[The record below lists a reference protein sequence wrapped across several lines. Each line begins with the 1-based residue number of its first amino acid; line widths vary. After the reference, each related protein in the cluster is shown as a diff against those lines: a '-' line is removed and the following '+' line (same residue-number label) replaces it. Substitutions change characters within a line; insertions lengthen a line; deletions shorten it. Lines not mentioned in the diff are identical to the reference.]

1 MVGSHEIRKKKMM
14 IGKNKITK
22 EKQKIEGAHFTPPIL
37 ADFVVDQMLGY
48 KPLSSSAT
56 TISLLDPSVGEGEL
70 IIAFINKM
78 PLALR
83 SKLRI
88 VGYDINKLSLNIASQ
103 RIRELAPEADVVL
116 RCHDFL
122 NTERDL
128 FNQANIELN
137 ERFDYV
143 IANPPYIRTQ
153 NLGATNSQ
161 KISRQWGL
169 SGRIDAYQAF
179 MLAVFDYLNIDGIAG
194 FITSN
199 RFLSIKGC
207 GAFRSSFWKR
217 FDIKRIFDFGDT
229 ELFSAAVLPAVT
241 IFSLYSN
248 NRNATAF
255 HSIYQERSL
264 GDVQNIPMAKD
275 PIEAIKNSGIVKT
288 LDGNIYSVRT
298 GTLDFASPS
307 DIWTLSDLK
316 SSSWLAQ
323 VEAHTFCRFRDIGKV
338 RVGVKTTADDVFI
351 HDSWLDETGV
361 EPELLQPLLTHAVAE
376 CYKRRKNITTQILYT
391 HQSIKGRKQAV
402 DLEQYP
408 ISKQYLYSHYER
420 LSGRSYIAKAKRN
433 WYEIWVP
440 QNPSLW
446 KKLKIVFRDITE
458 HPCFWMEDQEVI
470 VNGDC
475 YWMTLDSDKF
485 SEDILWLI
493 LAIANSTFIEK
504 FYDNCFNNKLYS
516 NKRRFISQYVE
527 QFPVPDPQSHISQ
540 EIVSLC
546 KTIFEFGISVERKEK
561 VDQLVYQ
568 AFGC

>member
-1 MVGSHEIRKKKMM
+1 M
-14 IGKNKITK
+14 IAKDKITK
-22 EKQKIEGAHFTPPIL
+22 EKQKKEGAHFTPPAL
-37 ADFVVDQMLGY
+37 ADFVVEQMLDY
-48 KPLSSSAT
+48 KPISYFAS

-70 IIAFINKM
+70 IVAFINKI
-78 PLALR
+78 PPASR

-88 VGYDINKLSLNIASQ
+88 VGYDINESSLNIASQ
-103 RIRELAPEADVVL
+103 RIRELAPEADIVL
-116 RCHDFL
+116 RCQDFLNL

-128 FNQANIELN
+128 FNQSDVELN
-137 ERFDYV
+137 EHFDYV

-153 NLGATNSQ
+153 NLGVINSQ
-161 KISRQWGL
+161 KISQQWGI
-169 SGRIDAYQAF
+169 SGRVDAYQAF
-179 MLAVFDYLNIDGIAG
+179 MLAIYDYLNINGIAG

-217 FDIKRIFDFGDT
+217 YDIKKIFDFGDT

-241 IFSLYSN
+241 VFSLHSN
-248 NRNATAF
+248 ERTDASF
-255 HSIYQERSL
+255 HSIYQERSPI
-264 GDVQNIPMAKD
+264 DIHNVQIAKD
-275 PIEAIKNSGIVKT
+275 PIAAIKNSGVVKT
-288 LDGNIYSVRT
+288 RNGNVYNVRI
-298 GTLDFASPS
+298 GTLEFSSPS
-307 DIWTLSDLK
+307 DIWMLSDSI
-316 SSSWLAQ
+316 SSDWLTQ
-323 VEAHTFCRFRDIGKV
+323 VEAHTFCRFKDIGKV

-351 HDSWLDETGV
+351 HDSWLEETGV

-376 CYKRRKNITTQILYT
+376 CYKRQKDIKTQILYT
-391 HQSIKGRKQAV
+391 HKSVNGKKQAI

-408 ISKQYLYSHYER
+408 ISKQYLYSHYEK
-420 LSGRSYIAKAKRN
+420 LAGRSYVAKAKRN

-458 HPCFWMEDQEVI
+458 HPCFWMEDQEVVI
-470 VNGDC
+470 NGDC

-485 SEDILWLI
+485 SEDILWLV
-493 LAIANSTFIEK
+493 LAVANSSFIEK

-527 QFPVPDPQSHISQ
+527 QFPVPDPQSHIAQ
-540 EIVSLC
+540 EIVTLC
-546 KTIFEFGISVERKEK
+546 KTIFELGISAERKEK